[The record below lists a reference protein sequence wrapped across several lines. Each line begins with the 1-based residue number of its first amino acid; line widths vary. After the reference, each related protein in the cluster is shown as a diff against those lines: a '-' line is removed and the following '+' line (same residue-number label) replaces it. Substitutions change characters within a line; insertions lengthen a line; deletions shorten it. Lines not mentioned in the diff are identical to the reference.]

1 MQYHSVPM
9 WHYSAETSSASFITC
24 VFFVQSSLT
33 YFLLIT
39 YVI

>member
-24 VFFVQSSLT
+24 VFCSIKSYL
-33 YFLLIT
+33 FLLIT